1 MKKVKILLVDDD
13 TTYLFI
19 TKKILEQQQNVE
31 QINTFM
37 NGLEALTYLKE
48 HSKEENILPN
58 ILFLDL
64 FMPIMDGWQF
74 LNEFTEVKSN
84 HLEKITIYI
93 CTSSI
98 SPHDIERAKNISSVS
113 DYIIKP
119 ISKIKLVD
127 ILNQY
132 ISN

>member
-48 HSKEENILPN
+48 HSKEEKILPN

-64 FMPIMDGWQF
+64 FMPIMDGWEF
-74 LNEFTEVKSN
+74 LDEFTEVKSN
-84 HLEKITIYI
+84 HLNKITIYI

-98 SPHDIERAKNISSVS
+98 SPHDVERAKNISSVS
-113 DYIIKP
+113 GYIIKP

-132 ISN
+132 IN

>member
-48 HSKEENILPN
+48 HSKEENNLPN

-64 FMPIMDGWQF
+64 FMPIMDGWEF
-74 LNEFTEVKSN
+74 LDEFKEVKSN
-84 HLEKITIYI
+84 HLNKITIYI

-98 SPHDIERAKNISSVS
+98 SPHDVERAKNISSVS
-113 DYIIKP
+113 GYIIKP

-132 ISN
+132 IN

>member
-64 FMPIMDGWQF
+64 FMPIMDGWEF
-74 LNEFTEVKSN
+74 LDEFKEVKSN
-84 HLEKITIYI
+84 HLNKITIYI

-98 SPHDIERAKNISSVS
+98 SPHDVERAKNISSVS
-113 DYIIKP
+113 GYIIKP

-132 ISN
+132 IN

>member
-37 NGLEALTYLKE
+37 NGLEALTYLKQ

-64 FMPIMDGWQF
+64 FMPIMDGWEF

-84 HLEKITIYI
+84 NLNKITIYI

-98 SPHDIERAKNISSVS
+98 SPHDVERAKKISSVS

>member
-13 TTYLFI
+13 ATYLFI

-37 NGLEALTYLKE
+37 NGLEALTYLKQ

-98 SPHDIERAKNISSVS
+98 SPHDVERAKNISSVS

-119 ISKIKLVD
+119 ISKIKLID

>member
-1 MKKVKILLVDDD
+1 MKTVKIALVDDD

-37 NGLEALTYLKE
+37 NGLEALTYLKQ
-48 HSKEENILPN
+48 HSKEEGILPN

-74 LNEFTEVKSN
+74 LSEFTEVKSN
-84 HLEKITIYI
+84 HLNKITIYI

-98 SPHDIERAKNISSVS
+98 SPHDVERAKTLSTVS
-113 DYIIKP
+113 GYIIKP
-119 ISKIKLVD
+119 ISRIKLID
-127 ILNQY
+127 ILNQH

>member
-1 MKKVKILLVDDD
+1 MKKVKILLVDDN

-64 FMPIMDGWQF
+64 FMPIMDGWEF
-74 LNEFTEVKSN
+74 LDEFKEVKSN
-84 HLEKITIYI
+84 HLNKITIYI

-98 SPHDIERAKNISSVS
+98 SPHDVERAKNISSVS
-113 DYIIKP
+113 GYIIKP

-132 ISN
+132 IN